1 MADNFMELAKN
12 RFSVRTFT
20 DQAVEEDK
28 LEKILEAGRIAP
40 TAANLQPQRIYV
52 LESKEAVAKMSSL
65 SRCVYGA
72 KTVLLFTYDS
82 SEDWKNP
89 LEDGIHSGEQD
100 VSIVATHMM
109 LEAWELGVA
118 SCWVNV
124 FPNTETARAF
134 GLPENEMPVLIMPIG
149 YARQGTVASPKHT
162 SRKPISETVKRL

>member
-1 MADNFMELAKN
+1 MAKKDDKTNVMRIL
-12 RFSVRTFT
+12 
-20 DQAVEEDK
+20 DQMN
-28 LEKILEAGRIAP
+28 I
-40 TAANLQPQRIYV
+40 TY
-52 LESKEAVAKMSSL
+52 KEH
-65 SRCVYGA
+65 
-72 KTVLLFTYDS
+72 TYDS

-134 GLPENEMPVLIMPIG
+134 GLPENEKPVLIMPIG
-149 YARQGTVASPKHT
+149 YARKGTVASPKHT

>member
-82 SEDWKNP
+82 SEAISAICAKLDDELQRMKQQI
-89 LEDGIHSGEQD
+89 EAMQKSDADDEADISAQVEKYQSA
-100 VSIVATHMM
+100 VSRIDELLAKVAD
-109 LEAWELGVA
+109 
-118 SCWVNV
+118 
-124 FPNTETARAF
+124 
-134 GLPENEMPVLIMPIG
+134 
-149 YARQGTVASPKHT
+149 
-162 SRKPISETVKRL
+162 